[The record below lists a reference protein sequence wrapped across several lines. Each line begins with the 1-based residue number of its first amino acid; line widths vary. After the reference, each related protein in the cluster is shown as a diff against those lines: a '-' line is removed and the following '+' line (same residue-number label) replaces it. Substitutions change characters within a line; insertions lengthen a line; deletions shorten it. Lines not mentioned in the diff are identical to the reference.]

1 MNPSS
6 ANPDQG
12 PRNFRRLAIYCGS
25 SSSVDPVYLEA
36 AREVGRELARRDI
49 GVVYGGGRVGL
60 MGQVADGALEEGGEV
75 IGVITDKL
83 VGFEV
88 GHTGLTERYV
98 VPTMH
103 TRKSMMAELADGFIA
118 LPGGLGTFE
127 ELFEAATWTQLND
140 HLKPVGLLDIAGYWD
155 HLIAFLDHAKAT
167 RFIRPQHASII
178 QHDTELPGLLHK
190 MATCELPIVGTWKP

>member
-1 MNPSS
+1 MN
-6 ANPDQG
+6 A
-12 PRNFRRLAIYCGS
+12 PRSFRRLAVYCGS
-25 SSSVDPVYLEA
+25 SSSVDPHFLSA
-36 AREVGRELARRDI
+36 ARDVGRQLARTGI

-75 IGVITDKL
+75 IGVITEKL

-88 GHTGLTERYV
+88 GHTGLSERHV

-103 TRKSMMAELADGFIA
+103 ARKSLMAELADGFIA

-140 HLKPVGLLDIAGYWD
+140 HLKPVGLLDIAGYWQ
-155 HLIAFLDHAKAT
+155 HLLAFLEHARAT
-167 RFIRPQHASII
+167 RFIRPQHVSII
-178 QHDTELPGLLHK
+178 QSDSDLAGLLHK
-190 MATCELPIVGTWKP
+190 MATCELPIVGTWRP

>member
-1 MNPSS
+1 MNP
-6 ANPDQG
+6 
-12 PRNFRRLAIYCGS
+12 PRTFRRLAIYCGS
-25 SSSVDPVYLEA
+25 SSTVDKVFLEA
-36 AREVGRELARRDI
+36 AREVGHALADLGI

-60 MGQVADGALEEGGEV
+60 MGQVADGALEAGGEV
-75 IGVITDKL
+75 IGVITEKL

-88 GHTGLTERYV
+88 GHTGLTERFV

-103 TRKSMMAELADGFIA
+103 ARKSMMAALADGFIA

-167 RFIRPQHASII
+167 HFIRPQHADII
-178 QHDTELPGLLHK
+178 QADSDLTRLIDK
-190 MATCELPIVGTWKP
+190 MATCELPIIGTWKA